1 MLRSIA
7 TARSRYTT
15 KYENKSSYSTDC
27 IVLNLIDFLAMIE
40 KRSEHKLK
48 REIFIFV
55 KYIVLTKNWFLV
67 SIFWEFLFIL
77 VEVFV
82 S

>member
-1 MLRSIA
+1 MLESIA
-7 TARSRYTT
+7 TARNKHTT
-15 KYENKSSYSTDC
+15 KYENKSSYITDC

-40 KRSEHKLK
+40 KRSEYKLK